1 MMTREIDFEKA
12 MRHVRATL
20 DFEGLLLTKEEE
32 ELLKRR
38 FHGEIT
44 EEEYIQKALELAR
57 S

>member
-1 MMTREIDFEKA
+1 MTREIDFEKA

-20 DFEGLLLTKEEE
+20 DFEGLVLTREEE

-38 FHGEIT
+38 FYGEIT
-44 EEEYIQKALELAR
+44 EEEYMQKALELAR